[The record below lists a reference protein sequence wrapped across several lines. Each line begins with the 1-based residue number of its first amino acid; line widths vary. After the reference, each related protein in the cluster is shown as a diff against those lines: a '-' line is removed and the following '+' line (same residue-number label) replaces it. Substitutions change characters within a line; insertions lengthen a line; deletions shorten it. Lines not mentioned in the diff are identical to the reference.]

1 MGIRPEAWGAAH
13 TLDSGSPACA
23 QSLHIDVYMPPPP
36 PPLSIYFVC
45 LFFFLG
51 RDRIHIEYNIF
62 VYLTGREKGAI
73 AAELAPPPGTQP
85 AGTLGRDLRPLPS
98 PSAQY
103 CGEETRTSCLRV
115 YFKMCLCVCLTFY

>member
-45 LFFFLG
+45 LFFFW
-51 RDRIHIEYNIF
+51 
-62 VYLTGREKGAI
+62 
-73 AAELAPPPGTQP
+73 
-85 AGTLGRDLRPLPS
+85 
-98 PSAQY
+98 
-103 CGEETRTSCLRV
+103 EETEFILNII
-115 YFKMCLCVCLTFY
+115 YLCI